1 MNNKIPTNHGDM
13 TPEEIIDHL
22 TYSSYKANR
31 GYGATHE
38 ELLKIGIGNEAMR
51 LKYEQETKT
60 ELHPIFQEIVNK
72 FIK

>member
-1 MNNKIPTNHGDM
+1 MSNKIPTNHGNM
-13 TPEEIIDHL
+13 TPEQIVEHL
-22 TYSSYKANR
+22 QYSSYKANR